1 MAPEVREAYGHHR
14 RRLHVKGLQPS
25 VVTAVRKIYY
35 NITTT
40 SDSSFVAFVIGTIEL
55 LGLLSQQLNLATQ
68 PRNYISGIDVNTAGR
83 IIVGLFLVIWIGA
96 IIYYKAAQ
104 IDEKYGAKMAT
115 STVPAAEG

>member
-1 MAPEVREAYGHHR
+1 M
-14 RRLHVKGLQPS
+14 
-25 VVTAVRKIYY
+25 
-35 NITTT
+35 
-40 SDSSFVAFVIGTIEL
+40 IGTIEL